1 MIAEPLVIVL
11 DYLGEINGELQQP
24 QWRQRRWGSRP
35 LSAKPPKVKTT
46 WEDQLKLA
54 ERLREIGVTCKA
66 CLQGPWYHKPHDGGD
81 CYKHMISAGSVRSP
95 MSIADL
101 RKRGEAMSARAAV
114 PETAGEY
121 TTAKNS
127 RRPLS
132 EYVRFETKEG
142 MALLY
147 HPSPLDKW
155 IGKDYKWDSKRQ
167 HHVDPSTGE
176 VLSPE
181 ESEDFRR
188 YLQRHK
194 ERTQTGAQATSL
206 SR

>member
-1 MIAEPLVIVL
+1 MASSSTAASVEAEKGGKADP
-11 DYLGEINGELQQP
+11 
-24 QWRQRRWGSRP
+24 
-35 LSAKPPKVKTT
+35 SAQSHPT

-81 CYKHMISAGSVRSP
+81 SCCKHMISAGSVSSP

-101 RKRGEAMSARAAV
+101 RKRGEAMTARGAV
-114 PETAGEY
+114 LETAGEY

-127 RRPLS
+127 RQPLS

-147 HPSPLDKW
+147 HPQALWTS
-155 IGKDYKWDSKRQ
+155 GSA
-167 HHVDPSTGE
+167 
-176 VLSPE
+176 
-181 ESEDFRR
+181 
-188 YLQRHK
+188 
-194 ERTQTGAQATSL
+194 RTTSGIA
-206 SR
+206 SANTT